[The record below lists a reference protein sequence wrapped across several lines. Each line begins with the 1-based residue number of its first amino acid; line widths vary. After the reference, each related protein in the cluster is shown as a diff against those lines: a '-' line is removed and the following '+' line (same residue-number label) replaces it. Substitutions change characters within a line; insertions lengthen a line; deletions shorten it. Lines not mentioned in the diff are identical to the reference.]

1 VPPWERGTNENTD
14 GFFRD
19 WLPKGKSLDDATG
32 AEVQK
37 AYNSLNRGLC
47 KRLSWKCL
55 WKVYHHKTL
64 HLL

>member
-1 VPPWERGTNENTD
+1 MLRVSVFFCLPHHPWERGTNENTD

-19 WLPKGKSLDDATG
+19 WLPKDKSLDDAIG

-47 KRLSWKCL
+47 KRL
-55 WKVYHHKTL
+55 
-64 HLL
+64 